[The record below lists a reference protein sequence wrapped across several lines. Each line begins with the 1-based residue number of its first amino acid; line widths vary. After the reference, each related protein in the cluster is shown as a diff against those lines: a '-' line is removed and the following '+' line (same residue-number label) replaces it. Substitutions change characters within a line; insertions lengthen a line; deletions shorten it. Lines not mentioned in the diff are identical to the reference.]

1 MYDEIP
7 QEEKSKNSLRLIV
20 SRDVPDWDNPFESVY
35 LTESIRS
42 ELYEGF
48 TREINQNVS
57 IVKHKQSHDKSFN
70 EFENCRVKRYR
81 QELIE
86 ILNKVH
92 NTSYSDEYWGI
103 LMNTW
108 LLHFVSIVYD
118 RTNKLSASVNQF
130 DNLVIDSFS
139 YKVNIPFSG
148 RDLYLSIVKDDF
160 NQFIYSI
167 IAPEFNI
174 ALNHNKQEKAVG
186 VNSKVLLGTVDLKSC
201 FFRFVTKIWIRLRRP
216 VVIISG
222 YFSAKDAVEIMLRS
236 AGKVLMLS
244 HKMLPVL
251 NTARSSNQSLRQQVK
266 VRCVDKYDQVANHLM
281 EYLLPQSL
289 LESFFDIRNSV
300 SLYSSTISAIG
311 SAHGIHSSVIYA
323 ALAAEAK
330 DKGVPIL
337 GFQHGGNYN
346 LYRYLA
352 GEYYERLYVNRW
364 YGWAKNVSYDVP
376 PTKLQSIR
384 QYRECGQSYTFNKNI
399 LLILNQD
406 SRFIL
411 RNKFINSDNFLR
423 IIDEQVLLYKS
434 LGLKT
439 QSNIVLRYPISDYGW
454 GLRNIWMKA
463 SNNKIKTDDNSQ
475 IIDSFLDARLVI
487 TNCLSTTWLE
497 VLYLNIP
504 LVLCFTDKDGFE
516 YTDDGALVVSALKE
530 AKILHDNPADAAQFI
545 EHVYDDIEAWW
556 QSDLV
561 KKSVKI
567 CLDLLVTNREKDLN
581 SWCNELSRWKV

>member
-1 MYDEIP
+1 MDDEIL
-7 QEEKSKNSLRLIV
+7 QGSKSKRSLRLVV
-20 SRDVPDWDNPFESVY
+20 SRDAPDWDNPSESVY

-48 TREINQNVS
+48 SREINKNVL
-57 IVKHKQSHDKSFN
+57 IVKHKQSNKKSFD

-81 QELIE
+81 QELLE

-92 NTSYSDEYWGI
+92 HTSYSEEYWGI

-130 DNLVIDSFS
+130 DNLIIDSFS

-148 RDLYLSIVKDDF
+148 RDLYLSITKDDF
-160 NQFIYSI
+160 NQFIYSV

-174 ALNHNKQEKAVG
+174 AINHNEEKKVVG
-186 VNSKVLLGTVDLKSC
+186 VTSKSLLRSSDLKSNISS
-201 FFRFVTKIWIRLRRP
+201 FIAKIWIRLRRP

-236 AGKVLMLS
+236 VGKVLILS
-244 HKMLPVL
+244 HKIFPAV
-251 NTARSSNQSLRQQVK
+251 NTTKTSDRYLRQQVK
-266 VRCVDKYDQVANHLM
+266 VKCVDKYDQVANCLM
-281 EYLLPQSL
+281 QYFLPQSL

-300 SLYSSTISAIG
+300 SFYASTMSAVG
-311 SAHGIHSSVIYA
+311 SAHGIHSNVMYA

-330 DKGVPIL
+330 EKGVPVL

-364 YGWAKNVSYDVP
+364 YGWAKNVSYGVP
-376 PTKLQSIR
+376 PTKLHSIR
-384 QYRECGQSYTFNKNI
+384 QYRESGQSYTTNNNI

-411 RNKFINSDNFLR
+411 RKKIINSDNFLR
-423 IIDEQVLLYKS
+423 VIDEQVLLYKTLS
-434 LGLKT
+434 LKT
-439 QSNIVLRYPISDYGW
+439 QSNIVLRYPINDYGW
-454 GLRNIWMKA
+454 GLSNIWMRA
-463 SNNKIKTDDNSQ
+463 SDNKIKIDNNFQ
-475 IIDSFLDARLVI
+475 IIESFLDARLVV
-487 TNCLSTTWLE
+487 TNILSTTWLE

-504 LVLCFTDKDGFE
+504 LILCFTEENEFE
-516 YTDDGALVVSALKE
+516 YSDEGALVVSALKD

-545 EHVYDDIEAWW
+545 DHVYNDIDVWW
-556 QSDLV
+556 QSDSV
-561 KKSVKI
+561 KKSVKT
-567 CLDLLVTNREKDLN
+567 CLDLLVSNREYSLKC
-581 SWCNELSRWKV
+581 WCNELAKWKI